1 MSDSTKTT
9 TLAGG
14 CFWCVEAALERLRGV
29 ESTTSGYAGG
39 HINDPTYEEVCAGDT
54 GHAEVVRVA
63 FDAGVLS
70 LEELLAAFFTI
81 HNPTTKDREGPD
93 IGSQYRSAIFYETDA
108 QRKTAEELIDE
119 LEEEG
124 VYDDPI
130 VTEVE
135 PLETF
140 WEAEEY
146 HQDYYEKNPQQAY
159 CSAYIPPKIEKLK
172 ARFADKLES

>member
-1 MSDSTKTT
+1 MSDSTETT

-14 CFWCVEAALERLRGV
+14 CFWCVEAALERLQGV
-29 ESTTSGYAGG
+29 VSTTSGYAGG
-39 HINDPTYEEVCAGDT
+39 TVDDPTYEEVCSGET
-54 GHAEVVRVA
+54 GHAEVVRVEFA
-63 FDAGVLS
+63 PAAIEY
-70 LEELLAAFFTI
+70 EELLAAFFTI

-93 IGSQYRSAIFYETDA
+93 IGTQYRSAIFYESEA
-108 QRKTAEELIDE
+108 QHETANILIDE
-119 LEEEG
+119 LEAEG

-146 HQDYYEKNPQQAY
+146 HQDFYEKNPQQAY
-159 CSAYIPPKIEKLK
+159 CSAFIPPKIEKLK
-172 ARFADKLES
+172 ARFADKLVD